1 MLKPIKKW
9 SAEKKYFFSYLRHT
23 KNKPNHIYTSKR
35 ANQLNFIPALL
46 WAVLIFS
53 LSTGQAVKVPRFSNI
68 LEPDKLAHIAAY
80 CVMAAL
86 LFWGFHRTS
95 GVSRATIAA
104 AIVIP
109 ALYGISM
116 EFIQYAFF
124 PNRFFEVLDIIANI
138 IGSMLGVFGLYFL
151 IK

>member
-1 MLKPIKKW
+1 M
-9 SAEKKYFFSYLRHT
+9 
-23 KNKPNHIYTSKR
+23 
-35 ANQLNFIPALL
+35 
-46 WAVLIFS
+46 WAALIFA
-53 LSTGQAVKVPRFSNI
+53 LSTGQSVKVPRLTNI

-80 CVMAAL
+80 GVMAAL
-86 LFWGFHRTS
+86 LLWGFHRTAGIS
-95 GVSRATIAA
+95 SATMAA
-104 AIVIP
+104 AILIS